1 MLATRGDHVPTG
13 TDWVHE
19 VKWDGIRALVDV
31 ADGVR
36 VWSRSGRDLSLA
48 FPELAE
54 LGEVADD
61 LLLDGEIVAL
71 GDGGVPS
78 LGGLAD
84 RIHITDARKAKRL
97 AAVRPVTLLA
107 FDVLR
112 YDGRD
117 LDRLPWSERRA
128 VLEGIGLDDVSWQ
141 VPATYD
147 DGQSLLAAA
156 EVQGLEGI
164 VSKRVTGRYQWGARS
179 RDWLKFPIR
188 PTGSFVVGGYRHE
201 TDSLHRLGAVLV
213 GQPTPHGLEY
223 RGRVGSGIAGKA
235 GRALADLLAPLVR
248 ADDPFLDVPAVDAH
262 GTVWVEPVL
271 VVDVQYLRVTTDGR
285 LRHRRTAA
293 SAPTSPPTT
302 CEVVRMPDEV
312 HVEVDGRTLKLSN
325 LDKVLYP
332 QTGTTKGEVLN
343 YYAQVAPVLLPHVA
357 DRAVTGSA
365 GPTAPRSR
373 RSSRRT
379 RPRCPVVAADRQ
391 GADDRLAR
399 LVQERRRAPSSR
411 SSTGWRR

>member
-1 MLATRGDHVPTG
+1 MLATRGDHVPSG
-13 TDWVHE
+13 TEWVHE
-19 VKWDGIRALVDV
+19 VKWDGIRALVEV
-31 ADGVR
+31 AHGAVR
-36 VWSRSGRDLSLA
+36 VWSRSGRDLSIA

-54 LGEVADD
+54 LAEVAGD

-84 RIHITDARKAKRL
+84 RIHITDARKAQRL
-97 AAVRPVTLLA
+97 AAARPVTLFA

-112 YDGRD
+112 HDGRD

-156 EVQGLEGI
+156 EAQGLEGI

-201 TDSLHRLGAVLV
+201 TDSLNRLGAVLV

-223 RGRVGSGIAGKA
+223 RGRVGSGIAGRA
-235 GRALADLLAPLVR
+235 GRALAELLAPLVR
-248 ADDPFLDVPAVDAH
+248 ADDPFLDVPRVDAQ
-262 GTVWVEPVL
+262 GTVWVEPVV

-285 LRHRRTAA
+285 LRQPSYRGVRT
-293 SAPTSPPTT
+293 
-302 CEVVRMPDEV
+302 DL
-312 HVEVDGRTLKLSN
+312 TL
-325 LDKVLYP
+325 
-332 QTGTTKGEVLN
+332 
-343 YYAQVAPVLLPHVA
+343 
-357 DRAVTGSA
+357 
-365 GPTAPRSR
+365 
-373 RSSRRT
+373 
-379 RPRCPVVAADRQ
+379 
-391 GADDRLAR
+391 DDL
-399 LVQERRRAPSSR
+399 
-411 SSTGWRR
+411 